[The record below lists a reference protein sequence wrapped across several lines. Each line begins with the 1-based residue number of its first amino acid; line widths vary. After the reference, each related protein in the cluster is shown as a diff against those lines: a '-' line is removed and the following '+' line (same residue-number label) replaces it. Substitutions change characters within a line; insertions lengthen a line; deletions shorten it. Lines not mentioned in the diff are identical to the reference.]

1 MTLRRDAE
9 SLSGHL
15 TSGGAG
21 SVPMSGTARRVSPS
35 TLRHVMLAAAVGSAL
50 EWYDFFIY
58 GTASA
63 LVFGELFFPKY
74 DVTVATL
81 AAFATFAVGFL
92 ARPFGGLF
100 FGHFG
105 DRMGRKPMLV
115 ATIMLVGGGTFLIG
129 LLPTYAAI
137 GIWAPIL
144 LLLLRLLQ
152 GFGAGAEYGGAVI
165 MAVEYAPPGQR
176 GLYGSFAPLGV
187 TAGNLMAAGVFYLVT
202 MMSKDDLLAWGWRIP
217 FLISLVLLGLGV
229 WIRARVAETPVFTE
243 ANATRPPL
251 RAPAIEAL
259 RRHPRNFFV
268 VVGARLAENGLGY
281 LFPVFGLSYVINTLH
296 MSREVAI
303 TGVMLG
309 NFAEVFGI
317 VFFSWLS
324 DKVGRRPVYM
334 GGALFSAAFAF
345 PFFMLAGT
353 LNPTLIC
360 LAFILIMGIGGGAM
374 FGPQAAY
381 FAELFGPRL
390 RYSGFAFARELGSI
404 LAGGPSPLIAA
415 LLVGWMAGAPW
426 GVACYVILLSLIT
439 AFAVWCGPE
448 TSQSDIRADV
458 PEDLAVPKA
467 QLR

>member
-1 MTLRRDAE
+1 MAE
-9 SLSGHL
+9 PVAA
-15 TSGGAG
+15 GGG
-21 SVPMSGTARRVSPS
+21 GVSAS
-35 TLRHVMLAAAVGSAL
+35 KLRHVMMASAVGSAL

-74 DVTVATL
+74 DDNVGTL
-81 AAFATFAVGFL
+81 AAYATFAVGFL

-115 ATIMLVGGGTFLIG
+115 ATILLVGGGTFLIG
-129 LLPTYAAI
+129 CLPTYASI

-144 LLLLRLLQ
+144 LLLMRLLQ

-165 MAVEYAPPGQR
+165 LAVEFAPPGKR
-176 GLYGSFAPLGV
+176 GLYGSFAPIGV
-187 TAGNLMAAGVFYLVT
+187 TVGNLLAAGVFYLVT
-202 MMSKDDLLAWGWRIP
+202 MMSKDDLLSWGWRIP
-217 FLISLVLLGLGV
+217 FLISLLLLGLGV
-229 WIRARVAETPVFTE
+229 YIRAKVSETPIFTE
-243 ANATRPPL
+243 VGAKRPPL
-251 RAPAIEAL
+251 KAPVIEAV
-259 RRHPRNFFV
+259 RRHPRNFLV
-268 VVGARLAENGLGY
+268 VIGARLAENGLGY
-281 LFPVFGLSYVINTLH
+281 LFPVFGLGYVINTLH
-296 MSREVAI
+296 MPKEVAI

-309 NFAEVFGI
+309 NAAEIVGI
-317 VFFSWLS
+317 LFFSWLS

-345 PFFMLAGT
+345 PFFLLTNT
-353 LNPTLIC
+353 LNPSLIA
-360 LAFILIMGIGGGAM
+360 LAFILVMGIGSAAM

-415 LLVGWMAGAPW
+415 ALVGYMAGAPW

-439 AFAVWCGPE
+439 ALAVWWGPE
-448 TSQSDIRADV
+448 TNNS
-458 PEDLAVPKA
+458 DLADDSA
-467 QLR
+467 QEPMLAQRAT

>member
-1 MTLRRDAE
+1 MTEA
-9 SLSGHL
+9 
-15 TSGGAG
+15 A
-21 SVPMSGTARRVSPS
+21 PAVSPT
-35 TLRHVMLAAAVGSAL
+35 TLRHVILAAAIGSAL

-74 DVTVATL
+74 DATVGTL

-115 ATIMLVGGGTFLIG
+115 ATLLLVGGGTFLIG

-137 GIWAPIL
+137 GLWAPVL

-165 MAVEYAPPGQR
+165 MAVEFAPKDQR

-187 TAGNLMAAGVFYLVT
+187 TAGNLLAAGVFYLVT
-202 MMSKDDLLAWGWRIP
+202 MMSKQDLLTWGWRIP
-217 FLISLVLLGLGV
+217 FLVSLLLLGLGV
-229 WIRARVAETPVFTE
+229 YVRTRVAETPVFAD
-243 ANATRPPL
+243 ANARRPPL

-309 NFAEVFGI
+309 NIAEIFGI
-317 VFFSWLS
+317 VLFSWLS
-324 DKVGRRPVYM
+324 DRIGRRPVYI

-345 PFFMLAGT
+345 PFFVLAQT
-353 LNPTLIC
+353 LNPTLVC
-360 LAFILIMGIGGGAM
+360 LAFILVMGIGSAAM

-404 LAGGPSPLIAA
+404 IAGGPSPFIAA
-415 LLVGWMAGAPW
+415 LLVSWMAGAPW
-426 GVACYVILLSLIT
+426 GVALYVILLSLIT

-448 TSQSDIRADV
+448 THLSDIRADT
-458 PEDLAVPKA
+458 PQDLAA
-467 QLR
+467 DGALAATNQA

>member
-1 MTLRRDAE
+1 
-9 SLSGHL
+9 
-15 TSGGAG
+15 
-21 SVPMSGTARRVSPS
+21 MSQTTRAVTPS

-74 DVTVATL
+74 DVAIGTL

-105 DRMGRKPMLV
+105 DRIGRKPMLV
-115 ATIMLVGGGTFLIG
+115 ATILLVGGGTFLIG
-129 LLPTYAAI
+129 LLPTYAMI
-137 GIWAPIL
+137 GIWAPL
-144 LLLLRLLQ
+144 LLLLMRLLQ

-187 TAGNLMAAGVFYLVT
+187 TVGNLLAAGVFYLVT
-202 MMSKDDLLAWGWRIP
+202 MMSKDSLLAWGWRIP
-217 FLISLVLLGLGV
+217 FLVSLLLLGLGV
-229 WIRARVAETPVFTE
+229 YIRMRVAETPVFAE
-243 ANATRPPL
+243 SHAKRPPL
-251 RAPAIEAL
+251 RLPAFEAL

-309 NFAEVFGI
+309 NIVEIFGI
-317 VFFSWLS
+317 VLFSWLS

-345 PFFMLAGT
+345 PFFLMVGT
-353 LNPTLIC
+353 LSPTLIC
-360 LAFILIMGIGGGAM
+360 LAFMLIMGIGGGAM

-404 LAGGPSPLIAA
+404 IAGGPSPFIAA

-426 GVACYVILLSLIT
+426 GVACYVILLSLLT
-439 AFAVWCGPE
+439 AFAIWCGPE
-448 TSQSDIRADV
+448 TNVSDIRADTHHDLIADGVV
-458 PEDLAVPKA
+458 PVGAVLTNPD
-467 QLR
+467 R

>member
-1 MTLRRDAE
+1 
-9 SLSGHL
+9 
-15 TSGGAG
+15 
-21 SVPMSGTARRVSPS
+21 MSGTAPRVSPN
-35 TLRHVMLAAAVGSAL
+35 TLRHVLVASAIGSAL

-63 LVFGELFFPKY
+63 LVFGELFFPKF
-74 DVTVATL
+74 DVTAGTL
-81 AAFATFAVGFL
+81 AAYATFAVGFL
-92 ARPFGGLF
+92 VRPFGGLF

-115 ATIMLVGGGTFLIG
+115 ATILLVGGGTFLIG

-137 GIWAPIL
+137 GIWAPL
-144 LLLLRLLQ
+144 LLLLMRLMQ

-165 MAVEYAPPGQR
+165 LAVEFAPPGKR

-217 FLISLVLLGLGV
+217 FLVSLVLLLVGV
-229 WIRARVAETPVFTE
+229 YIRMRISETPVFTE
-243 ANATRPPL
+243 ANAKRPKL
-251 RAPAIEAL
+251 RVPAIEAL
-259 RRHPRNFFV
+259 RRHPRNFLV
-268 VVGARLAENGLGY
+268 VIGARLAENGLGY
-281 LFPVFGLSYVINTLH
+281 LFPVFGLGYVINTLH

-309 NFAEVFGI
+309 NFAEMICI
-317 VFFSWLS
+317 VLASWLS
-324 DKVGRRPVYM
+324 DKIGRRPVYM
-334 GGALFSAAFAF
+334 GGALFSALFAF
-345 PFFMLAGT
+345 PFFLMVGT
-353 LNPTLIC
+353 RNPVMIS
-360 LAFILIMGIGGGAM
+360 LAFILIMGIGGGGM

-426 GVACYVILLSLIT
+426 GVACYVILLSLLT
-439 AFAVWCGPE
+439 ALAIWWGPE
-448 TSQSDIRADV
+448 TTHSDIRAEH
-458 PEDLAVPKA
+458 PEDQEAPEVASTLPA
-467 QLR
+467 Q